1 MTSGQIFGQDVIR
14 TLLPHAGAM
23 CLLEQVLRWDAD
35 SITCLT
41 GSHRTLNNPLRGP
54 NGLAA
59 VNAIEY
65 AAQAMA
71 LHAGL
76 QSKADGLTD
85 EKSENAAN
93 SAHGVIASVRSVR
106 LGCARLDTIAEDL
119 EVGALLI
126 SGDPLTA
133 MYEFWI
139 QAAGVR
145 LITGRASVLF
155 DVSVR

>member
-1 MTSGQIFGQDVIR
+1 MTAGQRFGQATIR

-23 CLLEQVLRWDAD
+23 CLLDEVLRWDAQ
-35 SITCLT
+35 SITCRAS
-41 GSHRTLNNPLRGP
+41 SHRAHDNPLRGVS
-54 NGLAA
+54 GLAA
-59 VNAIEY
+59 VNGIEY

-76 QSKADGLTD
+76 HAKA
-85 EKSENAAN
+85 SESPGSAPPE

-106 LGCARLDTIAEDL
+106 LGCVWLDTISVDL
-119 EVGALLI
+119 EVGAQLI

-133 MYEFWI
+133 MYEFWL

-145 LITGRASVLF
+145 LIAGRASVLF
-155 DVSVR
+155 DVGVR

>member
-1 MTSGQIFGQDVIR
+1 MTAGQRFGQATIR

-23 CLLEQVLRWDAD
+23 CLLDQVLRWNAE
-35 SITCLT
+35 SITCLST
-41 GSHRTLNNPLRGP
+41 SHRALDNPLRGP
-54 NGLAA
+54 SGLAA
-59 VNAIEY
+59 VNGIEY

-76 QSKADGLTD
+76 QAKAAELPSVASP
-85 EKSENAAN
+85 K

-106 LGCARLDTIAEDL
+106 LGCARLDTISEDL
-119 EVGALLI
+119 EVGAQLI

-133 MYEFWI
+133 MYEFWLL
-139 QAAGVR
+139 AGGVR

-155 DVSVR
+155 DLSVR

>member
-1 MTSGQIFGQDVIR
+1 MTPGQAFGQDTIR

-23 CLLEQVLRWDAD
+23 CLLDRVLRWDAE
-35 SITCLT
+35 SITCAT
-41 GSHRTLNNPLRGP
+41 TSHRALDNPLRGGF
-54 NGLAA
+54 GLAA

-76 QSKADGLTD
+76 QAKAGGLSD
-85 EKSENAAN
+85 PRSAN
-93 SAHGVIASVRSVR
+93 TAHGVIASVRSVR
-106 LGCARLDTIAEDL
+106 LGCQRLDTITAEI
-119 EVGALLI
+119 EVGAQLI

-133 MYEFWI
+133 MYEFWL

-145 LITGRASVLF
+145 LVTGRASVLF